1 MFSRVVSVAR
11 CTQFICHPVFVS
23 FALFVVNTNEHAK
36 ASDSDV

>member
-1 MFSRVVSVAR
+1 MFSRVVPVAR